1 MYSGVMAHGRIGAM
15 HGGRRLV
22 AGDASSAPPVFG
34 VLGHW
39 GLVRGTAS
47 RCFRC
52 QRRAAYR
59 LRYLGRGAAVSR
71 FRWKFRAALIKMGM
85 RFRGFVCYNI
95 LNSCIT
101 D

>member
-1 MYSGVMAHGRIGAM
+1 MGHKHYVLWCNGTWAH
-15 HGGRRLV
+15 
-22 AGDASSAPPVFG
+22 
-34 VLGHW
+34 
-39 GLVRGTAS
+39 RGYARWTAS
-47 RCFRC
+47 CH
-52 QRRAAYR
+52 
-59 LRYLGRGAAVSR
+59 